1 MDPVF
6 ETLVKKGPLA
16 SCDIQEELV
25 LHYNLSRDA
34 ARKRIQ
40 RLYDK
45 GSICRFLR
53 FKAGGYLYYLPDS
66 HPMELVIKTTKKN
79 LNLGRPKL
87 GRIVELIDKFKVIS
101 VFELCRLVN
110 LEAIG
115 DDKKLNPDLTKFLED
130 LKHLEYNLTTTFFVT
145 SPSLRANSAQNLIR
159 MAEKKFEEEA
169 NLLYVAKD
177 YFLEHHLA
185 DNLQLYR
192 APTHFSLVNK
202 FDAFGGKRWGKKTQ
216 VILECNTR
224 RPVQTADIIGYQQ
237 RVFSTIYKGKK
248 HSPPPTF
255 CHLLGYEFTENAM
268 QLAFSKGIR
277 PIKVQYDWKRIPL
290 FHILKGIPQKKR
302 RKRLRIMGRL
312 AESKGRAFE
321 SAVEK
326 VFRHRGFRT
335 ETRKYFYLEDGK
347 ITEKKTS
354 HRLTDIDVFGVNEKN
369 KIAILIECKSAKKQ
383 ISRRKLLHIVKNFG
397 EIGYYL
403 RDRKKLNVSGIVI
416 SNFNE
421 LDIVDAK
428 RRSEFAIAFF
438 SPYEFYSKY
447 KKELRN
453 EPKWL
458 FSPPSEVSKSIND
471 KIKIVESVL

>member
-40 RLYDK
+40 RLYNK

-53 FKAGGYLYYLPDS
+53 LRSGGYLYYLIDS
-66 HPMELVIKTTKKN
+66 HPMDLVIKTTKKN
-79 LNLGRPKL
+79 LNRDRPKL

-110 LEAIG
+110 LEAIS
-115 DDKKLNPDLTKFLED
+115 DDKKFNPDLTKILED
-130 LKHLEYNLTTTFFVT
+130 LKRLEYNLTEFFFIT
-145 SPSLRANSAQNLIR
+145 PPSLKGNFAQNSIR
-159 MAEKKFEEEA
+159 MAEEKFEEEA

-192 APTHFSLVNK
+192 APTHLSLVNK

-224 RPVQTADIIGYQQ
+224 RRVQTADIIGYQQ

-248 HSPPPTF
+248 HGPPPTF
-255 CHLLGYEFTENAM
+255 CYLLAYEFTENAM
-268 QLAFSKGIR
+268 QLALRKGIR
-277 PIKVQYDWKRIPL
+277 PIKVQYDDKRIPS
-290 FHILKGIPQKKR
+290 FHILKGIPKKKR
-302 RKRLRIMGRL
+302 RKRLRIRGRL
-312 AESKGRAFE
+312 ADLKGRAFE

-326 VFRHRGFRT
+326 AFRYQGFRT
-335 ETRKYFYLEDGK
+335 EVRKYFYLEDGE
-347 ITEKKTS
+347 ITEKKTK
-354 HRLTDIDVFGVNEKN
+354 HRLTDIDVFAVDEKN
-369 KIAILIECKSAKKQ
+369 KMAILIECKSSKKQ
-383 ISRRKLLHIVKNFG
+383 TSRRKLLQIVKNFG
-397 EIGYYL
+397 EIGYHL
-403 RDRKKLNVSGIVI
+403 GDRKKLDVSGIMI
-416 SNFNE
+416 GNFNE
-421 LDIVDAK
+421 LDKIDAK

-438 SPYEFYSKY
+438 SPYEFYSRY
-447 KKELRN
+447 KKELRE

-458 FSPPSEVSKSIND
+458 FSPPLEVPKSINNE
-471 KIKIVESVL
+471 IKIDESVL